1 MVNALWRTYCHTN
14 KRHTIAAFCNFRCG
28 CFWEV
33 LNSSEVAKRLVSFAV
48 IFLDVMQRSPQ
59 RNFNLGGALRDIQK
73 TAAKET
79 TKRYGQNF
87 SGRIRHKGVVK
98 SWLGCFSQ
106 EIMPCESSQNAVS
119 KSDIIMA
126 SFYALAL
133 LSFVAQSKI
142 SGFWCEPH
150 NTRTCLK
157 AIYVDN
163 PSRPLDTALARGHAA
178 WKTRRRLER
187 KSANFC

>member
-1 MVNALWRTYCHTN
+1 
-14 KRHTIAAFCNFRCG
+14 
-28 CFWEV
+28 
-33 LNSSEVAKRLVSFAV
+33 
-48 IFLDVMQRSPQ
+48 MQRSPQ

-73 TAAKET
+73 TAAKAT

-106 EIMPCESSQNAVS
+106 EIMPCESSQTADS
-119 KSDIIMA
+119 KSDIIIA
-126 SFYALAL
+126 SFYALTL

-157 AIYVDN
+157 AFSSPEAAIH
-163 PSRPLDTALARGHAA
+163 LA
-178 WKTRRRLER
+178 
-187 KSANFC
+187 SAMDRDLWPAPIRSCH